1 MTVELNKIKDFIVEW
16 NNQNT
21 NDFYN
26 AAKEIWENPE
36 LSMQEYKSSKLLIDL
51 LKKTAFQLNPE
62 LQECL
67 PPL

>member
-1 MTVELNKIKDFIVEW
+1 MKGVFNQMTVELNKIKDFIVEW

-51 LKKTAFQLNPE
+51 LKKKRLFS
-62 LQECL
+62 
-67 PPL
+67 